1 MEYQVLTVDC
11 IYIERR
17 PAHSHVRIERD
28 WSSCEYKRS
37 YEQIFGSQLQNGS
50 AMIFYKS
57 IFSGRLDFGTPRSYQ
72 QVIKMFEHRKENY
85 YKSEVIFEIEDI
97 FIEEEAA
104 LNIPRHIAQVQDKF
118 WRNTVNLLKNISQYA
133 VSGDLNAWLIEDGKI
148 LREARI
154 EPESDKSAVRAFLQG
169 RELIN
174 ESGKE
179 SEAKEAL
186 SRAIEKFERHSTAY
200 ERRGFVNYRL
210 RNYAD
215 ALYDYSKSIDINPRN
230 AEAYFGRAF
239 VHIAQDGLQE
249 AISDL
254 QGALKVSIPLQPIYW
269 KIRRRKAECHFK
281 LNETEEGIKDL
292 KMFAKR
298 NFTTD
303 NPNYQWRRKVLF
315 DLGNAYLSIQD
326 FDAARTA
333 FDDSLNT
340 PMGRSEISDSE
351 VLLFRGMAAQKAG
364 SGSFVEDW
372 KEAAAKG
379 SVRATELLNAVALAS

>member
-1 MEYQVLTVDC
+1 
-11 IYIERR
+11 
-17 PAHSHVRIERD
+17 
-28 WSSCEYKRS
+28 
-37 YEQIFGSQLQNGS
+37 
-50 AMIFYKS
+50 MIFYKS
-57 IFSGRLDFGTPRSYQ
+57 IFSGRLDFGTPRSFQ

-97 FIEEEAA
+97 FSEEDSS

-133 VSGDLNAWLIEDGKI
+133 VSGDLNAWLLEDGKI

-154 EPESDKSAVRAFLQG
+154 EPDSDKSAVRAFLQG

-174 ESGKE
+174 ENGKE
-179 SEAKEAL
+179 TEAVAAL

-200 ERRGFVNYRL
+200 ERRGYVNYRL
-210 RNYAD
+210 RNYSD
-215 ALYDYSKSIDINPRN
+215 AMYDYSKSIDINPRN

-239 VHIAQDGLQE
+239 VHMANDEIQQAIA
-249 AISDL
+249 DL
-254 QGALKVSIPLQPIYW
+254 QGALKVSIPLQPVYW

-292 KMFAKR
+292 KLFARRK
-298 NFTTD
+298 FTPE

-326 FDAARTA
+326 FEAARQA
-333 FDDSLNT
+333 FADSLET
-340 PMGRSEISDSE
+340 PIGRSEISDSE
-351 VLLFRGMAAQKAG
+351 LLLFRGMAAQKAG
-364 SGSFVEDW
+364 AGSFVEDW

-379 SVRATELLNAVALAS
+379 SVRASELLNAVAVAS